1 MENNNATQQI
11 INNEVFEQPRS
22 VSNSILYKVQ
32 MVMDDLYVN
41 MAKWELMELQRC
53 TRFATNVA
61 LPEADDLARYFR
73 TLTWIRV
80 TQATEPKKVGDYKV
94 AVHSARIPNRLSVIL
109 SNIGEA
115 YDRDSNIKF
124 VPVCEISA
132 EDLMSVTEMMELS
145 DLIGAYLQDG
155 YATVVGMEKS
165 NLGSVM
171 LMSKLVISE
180 PGQLKQVLSYRK
192 DNPVYAFFAAILQ
205 MEIVDLTYQDLFRQ
219 YRVQYSSV
227 DQYKYSF
234 QQYYKSVGSD
244 I

>member
-1 MENNNATQQI
+1 MENINATATI
-11 INNEVFEQPRS
+11 SDNGAFEQPRS
-22 VSNSILYKVQ
+22 VTNSIVYKVQ
-32 MVMDDLYVN
+32 MVMDELYTN

-53 TRFATNVA
+53 TRFATNVR
-61 LPEADDLARYFR
+61 LPEAEDLARYFR
-73 TLTWIRV
+73 TLTWVRV
-80 TQATEPKKVGDYKV
+80 TQATEPKKVKDYKV
-94 AVHSARIPNRLSVIL
+94 AVHSSRIPNRLSVIL

-124 VPVCEISA
+124 IPTCDIQAKDVMAITE
-132 EDLMSVTEMMELS
+132 LMEMS
-145 DLIGAYLQDG
+145 DLLGSYLEDG
-155 YATVVGMEKS
+155 YATVAGMEKS

-180 PGQLKQVLSYRK
+180 PGQLQQVLSYRK